1 MPLTAQVAAPHSA
14 YTGKAGGASRKNPLH
29 VVIGIAIAL
38 AAIVAVSFV
47 MRGGNDKKFVDS
59 DALVAPTADGWRS
72 FTSPDGTFTAS
83 FPGVPERSEK
93 PLDSLNQ
100 IAVIYSMKQGDM
112 EFGVAVSPAPAYTAP
127 HEAAKRLEEWMRPFY
142 ESQGGVFEG
151 AAQLLT
157 PRGDQAFDAVVVSA
171 GTRSWMR
178 FTTWDGSI
186 ISAYATLAADK
197 QPTGAQSEAYSRLR
211 DSLHQ

>member
-1 MPLTAQVAAPHSA
+1 MPLTAQAAAPHSV

-29 VVIGIAIAL
+29 VVIGIGIAL
-38 AAIVAVSFV
+38 VAIVAVSFV
-47 MRGGNDKKFVDS
+47 MRGGDDKKFVDS
-59 DALVAPTADGWRS
+59 NSLVAPTADGWRS

-157 PRGDQAFDAVVVSA
+157 PRGDQAFDAVVVIA

-186 ISAYATLAADK
+186 IRVYATLAADK

>member
-1 MPLTAQVAAPHSA
+1 MPLTAQAAAPHSV

-29 VVIGIAIAL
+29 VVIGIGIAL
-38 AAIVAVSFV
+38 VAIVAVSFV
-47 MRGGNDKKFVDS
+47 MRGGDDKKFVDS

-157 PRGDQAFDAVVVSA
+157 PRGDQAFDAVVVIA

-186 ISAYATLAADK
+186 IRVYATLAADK